1 MSNGRRS
8 CHDRRGSC
16 GHGRRKRFIT
26 VAGRASSDGW
36 RERECVLRLRRR
48 KEIVGGSALRDGSR
62 ETMLLLEEE
71 GFCRGSKVEQVEQV
85 ELGYQGR

>member
-1 MSNGRRS
+1 M
-8 CHDRRGSC
+8 
-16 GHGRRKRFIT
+16 
-26 VAGRASSDGW
+26 
-36 RERECVLRLRRR
+36 LRLRRR

-62 ETMLLLEEE
+62 ETMLLSEEE